1 MFPNKNGDFFDSIG
15 HKRTFR
21 SAIDHV
27 RSTPDCVAKLDGR
40 LGSRRVVVF
49 CDAPGRPLVLRG
61 ALPRIGSTTGRL
73 RETNST
79 PQRRWTTDE
88 LGKAPQVLRGSGEQ
102 DLVPRAAQTAQSKS
116 IEPEDAL
123 HMGKPHLDLLA
134 LPT

>member
-1 MFPNKNGDFFDSIG
+1 MSALLPIATTKADSR
-15 HKRTFR
+15 KR
-21 SAIDHV
+21 SC
-27 RSTPDCVAKLDGR
+27 PLYPR
-40 LGSRRVVVF
+40 LCCKTRRQTWVEAGCSF
-49 CDAPGRPLVLRG
+49 LRCPGRPLVLRG
-61 ALPRIGSTTGRL
+61 ALPRIGSTTGGL

-88 LGKAPQVLRGSGEQ
+88 LGKAPQVLRDSGEQ

-123 HMGKPHLDLLA
+123 HMVKPHLDLLA